1 MSKKRIATSIQL
13 LKPLAFVAERERE
26 RDSNFDIRKR
36 IKNELEMLL
45 VCFF

>member
-26 RDSNFDIRKR
+26 RDGEREREIPIST
-36 IKNELEMLL
+36 LERE
-45 VCFF
+45 